1 MQERRFL
8 LKVSLLLRRVGTMIE
23 TGSIKREAMHLL
35 PEILEG
41 LLDVPAGSLR
51 LRRTEADGGAD
62 LTADARGR
70 RMLLEV
76 KSSSR
81 PSVVAGAKAQLQRAA
96 GGDPDTM
103 HILVVPFMTEAGAQ
117 AADQRRLD
125 WVDLS
130 GNAHIRA
137 GDLLVWVQGRPNRFV
152 QRGRPSSAFA
162 PKSSR
167 VTRALLLEPTR
178 WWLQRELADVTGLN
192 DGHVSRIVGRLDADE
207 LLDRDRRS
215 LRPRNP
221 ELLLDAWAADY
232 RFDRHDLVLGHTTG
246 TGIALARELKERLSD
261 AGIRAAF
268 TGLAAAWALEPFA
281 RFRLV
286 SVYVEGDPRDAA
298 TAIGLRRDERGANVQ
313 LLGPDDAGVWLGERT
328 ADDLPCVAP
337 VQAYL
342 DLMHLPE
349 RAKEAAATLRN
360 EGRLWDAG
368 I

>member
-1 MQERRFL
+1 
-8 LKVSLLLRRVGTMIE
+8 MIE
-23 TGSIKREAMHLL
+23 TGSIEREAMHLL

-51 LRRTEADGGAD
+51 LRRTEVAGGAD
-62 LTADARGR
+62 LIADARGR
-70 RMLLEV
+70 RLLLEV
-76 KSSSR
+76 KWSSR
-81 PSVVAGAKAQLQRAA
+81 PSVIAGAKEQLQRAA

-103 HILVVPFMTEAGAQ
+103 HILVVPFMTDAGSQ

-125 WVDLS
+125 WVGLS
-130 GNAHIRA
+130 GNPHIRTR
-137 GDLLVWVQGRPNRFV
+137 DLLVWVQGRPHRFV

-167 VTRALLLEPTR
+167 VTRALLIEPAR
-178 WWLQRELADVTGLN
+178 WWLQPELADATGLN

-207 LLDRDRRS
+207 LLDRDGHS
-215 LRPRNP
+215 LRPRDP

-232 RFDRHDLVLGHTTG
+232 RFDRHDLVVGHTTG
-246 TGIALARELKERLSD
+246 TGIALARELIARMCD

-298 TAIGLRRDERGANVQ
+298 AAINLRRDERGANVQ
-313 LLGPDDAGVWLGERT
+313 LRLPRGRVHRRRARQTGPAVGEGV
-328 ADDLPCVAP
+328 PQV
-337 VQAYL
+337 
-342 DLMHLPE
+342 
-349 RAKEAAATLRN
+349 RAAHR
-360 EGRLWDAG
+360 
-368 I
+368 